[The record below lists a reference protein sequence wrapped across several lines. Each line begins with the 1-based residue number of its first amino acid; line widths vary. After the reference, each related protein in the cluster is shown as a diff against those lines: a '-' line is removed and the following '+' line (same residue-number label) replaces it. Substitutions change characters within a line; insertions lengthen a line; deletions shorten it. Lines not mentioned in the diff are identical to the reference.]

1 MSINTRVRTTS
12 PSIMGHAEVQHQRH
26 RARRVRKV
34 TRELDVPTSLTPA
47 PNHLLRFYF
56 VGCAKEVSN
65 LINHPV
71 VRLFGSRVI
80 STGCHMVTESVDWE
94 LFATT
99 GRERKL
105 LQCRY
110 CVTNTRDEES
120 LSETRRPGL
129 ITEMR
134 SGLLTSGRISSSRVL
149 VQQYRHWRSFLSRPV
164 VAKSSPSAI
173 MLQPVPLT
181 REPKRL
187 TTGRLIKLLTSFAQP
202 TK

>member
-1 MSINTRVRTTS
+1 
-12 PSIMGHAEVQHQRH
+12 MGDTEVQHQRH
-26 RARRVRKV
+26 RTCLIHEV
-34 TRELDVPTSLTPA
+34 THDLDVPKSLTPG
-47 PNHLLRFYF
+47 PNHPFRFYL
-56 VGCAKEVSN
+56 VGCVKEVIN

-80 STGCHMVTESVDWE
+80 STGCHMVAESVDWE

-129 ITEMR
+129 ISVMR
-134 SGLLTSGRISSSRVL
+134 TDLPQSTHGLKPEDPARRVL
-149 VQQYRHWRSFLSRPV
+149 S
-164 VAKSSPSAI
+164 I
-173 MLQPVPLT
+173 
-181 REPKRL
+181 
-187 TTGRLIKLLTSFAQP
+187 
-202 TK
+202 